1 MVMHPPPTPCTLYP
15 LPCMG
20 INKLADVVA
29 CRLPQGVP
37 LRRQIFLSSTPR
49 RATSCKP
56 HTHDDV
62 FSASAVKSPS
72 NAFNLVGRWLLLAE
86 TCSRRRE
93 RDVGGSMAA
102 VRRWRQRKA
111 RRRRT
116 ARRQQRGGSSMEA
129 AAVAAAVAAARQPD
143 FVGSL
148 AAAWQQWQRQRRW
161 RQRDSTTSAVT
172 AARQRDVGGSL
183 AVARRRLQ
191 RQRQWWQCKARRWCT
206 A

>member
-86 TCSRRRE
+86 TCSRRPSRK
-93 RDVGGSMAA
+93 RPRVGLLSLAAPADCARANPTGDFAAKNIKSRRYLLLHALGLDWGGGDSLIWSRRQLGCGSMAA
-102 VRRWRQRKA
+102 
-111 RRRRT
+111 
-116 ARRQQRGGSSMEA
+116 
-129 AAVAAAVAAARQPD
+129 P
-143 FVGSL
+143 SL
-148 AAAWQQWQRQRRW
+148 AAAA
-161 RQRDSTTSAVT
+161 AVL
-172 AARQRDVGGSL
+172 GFI
-183 AVARRRLQ
+183 
-191 RQRQWWQCKARRWCT
+191 
-206 A
+206 

>member
-1 MVMHPPPTPCTLYP
+1 MVMHPPPPPRTLYP

-37 LRRQIFLSSTPR
+37 LRRQIFLSSTPC

-86 TCSRRRE
+86 TCSRRPSRK
-93 RDVGGSMAA
+93 RPRVGLLSLAA
-102 VRRWRQRKA
+102 PADCARANPTGDFAAKNIKLRRSDFNTALKNSHDLEH
-111 RRRRT
+111 RRRRC
-116 ARRQQRGGSSMEA
+116 Q
-129 AAVAAAVAAARQPD
+129 
-143 FVGSL
+143 
-148 AAAWQQWQRQRRW
+148 
-161 RQRDSTTSAVT
+161 
-172 AARQRDVGGSL
+172 
-183 AVARRRLQ
+183 
-191 RQRQWWQCKARRWCT
+191 
-206 A
+206 

>member
-1 MVMHPPPTPCTLYP
+1 MHPPPTPCTLYP

-86 TCSRRRE
+86 TCSRRPSRK
-93 RDVGGSMAA
+93 RPRVGLLSLAA
-102 VRRWRQRKA
+102 PADCARANPTGDFAAKNTNRAATCSRTRWA
-111 RRRRT
+111 WT
-116 ARRQQRGGSSMEA
+116 
-129 AAVAAAVAAARQPD
+129 AAAR
-143 FVGSL
+143 
-148 AAAWQQWQRQRRW
+148 WQQHG
-161 RQRDSTTSAVT
+161 DS
-172 AARQRDVGGSL
+172 VGGGS
-183 AVARRRLQ
+183 A
-191 RQRQWWQCKARRWCT
+191 T